1 MATTQLK
8 INILKIFQRVPFVSV
23 SGVDVKRSIHH
34 LCLVLR
40 LKLEVDVD
48 HVFRGQKHLADE
60 PKKTPSSEV
69 QGS

>member
-34 LCLVLR
+34 LCLR

-60 PKKTPSSEV
+60 PKKSPSSEV